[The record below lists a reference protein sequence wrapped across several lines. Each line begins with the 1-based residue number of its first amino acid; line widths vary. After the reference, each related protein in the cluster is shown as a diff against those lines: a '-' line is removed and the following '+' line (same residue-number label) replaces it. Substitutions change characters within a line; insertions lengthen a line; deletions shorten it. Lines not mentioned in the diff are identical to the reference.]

1 MKDEAH
7 KATESR
13 TGEVRE
19 TRPGLRASR
28 PLLELRNLEVRIPQ
42 RQGDIFAVRD
52 VSFTVKAGERVAIM
66 GESGSG
72 KTMTAMTMLGLQPE
86 YAVVSGSMLF
96 QDTTVDLASD
106 DQVARVVRPNSGVV
120 FQDSLSSLNPIARV
134 GTQLVEALTLR
145 KWPKRRAF
153 AEAVRLLQHV
163 GVPDA
168 EVRMQSYPHELSGGM
183 RQRVMIA
190 MALLTKP
197 VLLVAD
203 EPTTALDTTVQAQV
217 IDLIRSI
224 QAETNMS
231 LLLIT
236 HDLAMAAEV
245 CDRAIIMYGGYV
257 VENTTMADLLR
268 APRHPY
274 SRALL
279 DAMPRL
285 DSPRD
290 RQLDTIEGEPPS
302 ARERFTCCPFVPRC
316 SFRSDLCNEGVP
328 PLEAVGS
335 EAGVRCVRHR
345 ELAPLLMAGAAIAG
359 QRAVS

>member
-1 MKDEAH
+1 MTEEAH
-7 KATESR
+7 KSSDSR
-13 TGEVRE
+13 QGMSDDRSSA
-19 TRPGLRASR
+19 LASR
-28 PLLELRNLEVRIPQ
+28 PLLELRNLRVRIPQ
-42 RQGDIFAVRD
+42 RPGDIFAVRD
-52 VSFTVKAGERVAIM
+52 VSFAIKAGERVVIL

-72 KTMTAMTMLGLQPE
+72 KTMTAMTMLGLQPD
-86 YAVVSGSMLF
+86 YADVSGSMLF
-96 QDTTVDLASD
+96 QDVIVDLSSN
-106 DQVARVVRPNSGVV
+106 DQVARVVRPGSGVV
-120 FQDSLSSLNPIARV
+120 FQDSLSSLNPIARI

-153 AEAVRLLQHV
+153 AEAVRLLRHL
-163 GVPDA
+163 GVPDSEA
-168 EVRMQSYPHELSGGM
+168 RMQSYPHELSGGM

-190 MALLTKP
+190 MALLAKP

-217 IDLIRSI
+217 IDLIRSV

-257 VENTTMADLLR
+257 VENTTVADLLV
-268 APRHPY
+268 APKHPY

-290 RQLDTIEGEPPS
+290 QRLDTIEGEPPS
-302 ARERFTCCPFVPRC
+302 ARETFTGCPFLPRC
-316 SFRSDLCNEGVP
+316 AFRDEPCHAGVP
-328 PLEAVGS
+328 ALESTGS
-335 EAGVRCVRHR
+335 GSLVRCVRHR
-345 ELAPLLMAGAAIAG
+345 EIAPLMAATGATARR
-359 QRAVS
+359 RAVS